1 MEIPAIE
8 LGIASDAYWEMTF
21 DEIMVQVL
29 ANKNNRERELKEK
42 AMFDYNQA
50 QLMMYAVNDPSK
62 MPAIDKMYPW
72 MADKPQHK
80 VVQPVKEDN
89 GLKPYIAE
97 MDQAILLQMVA
108 GVKRTQDKKN
118 N

>member
-72 MADKPQHK
+72 MADKPQHE
-80 VVQPVKEDN
+80 VVQPVKEGN
-89 GLKPYIAE
+89 GLKPYNADL
-97 MDQAILLQMVA
+97 DQAILLQMVA